1 MLTPKDYY
9 QEKNEPI
16 MQDDVLFNL
25 DYLHVLTEN
34 DERFIKELLGV
45 FVTTVPKMTE
55 EMNIACNSKDWEE
68 VKAIAHKLKP
78 IAETLRIESILED
91 IKFVENTI
99 KEKGNLKEIPNLI
112 SKIDGVLKQ
121 VTGQLKEIV
130 HI

>member
-1 MLTPKDYY
+1 
-9 QEKNEPI
+9 